1 MSTLKSKENSPPVFD
16 KSEAIKKAQSYLQIN
31 DDDQKSE
38 VQRKAIVEEN
48 KVTIKD
54 LAADFEDVSDFTYAR
69 RLYQLL
75 YQYLGNSD
83 LDTVRRLA
91 VCTYKD
97 SDLSSD
103 VKYDAAANLL
113 ISCFQKD
120 GKIEIPI
127 VLGTL
132 GSIYKKKWKYENHD
146 GHLFQSLRY
155 YLQGYKIAI
164 QKRRGNFSNIGFC
177 GINLAYIYDTIANLE
192 SYNIK
197 HKEDGIFLY
206 PEEDP
211 FAEMTRRYAQEAK
224 KYRVEVHENYLEKYK
239 LYESQ
244 WKDDPSQK
252 VFFDTYVRYWF
263 FVTWGEALLG
273 LGDFPAAAEKFK
285 EAIKKIE
292 GVSEVPS
299 WKRHTAS
306 LQGFQLIELLYSYDA
321 VLYQEAKDAIKVL
334 LDIDNVPDYH
344 TDKLG
349 LAFSGGGFRAS
360 FFHIGVLA
368 KLAEADLL
376 RKVEVISC
384 VSGGSIL
391 GAYYYLKLKNMLES
405 SDYETLTK
413 QDYINLVAELEVEFL
428 DKVNKNV
435 RMNILSHFWSNIK
448 MAFASGY
455 SRTTRTADLYDKFL
469 YADLLEG
476 KKIVYMDDLL
486 ISPGGD
492 KSFRPNRDNWKVE
505 NKVPVLILNA
515 TTLNTG
521 HSWQFTGTWMGES
534 PAYIDSEFDA
544 LPNLRRMYYSEAPP
558 EFRKI
563 QLSTAV
569 VASAGVPGMFA
580 PVEFNNLYEDYT
592 RVLLVDGGVH
602 DNQGVSTL
610 YEQECN
616 MLIVS
621 DASGQMPASK
631 RPPNSEIGVVG
642 RTNGILQ
649 ERIRFSQFRN
659 LEARKK
665 SGVVHDYILMHFTKD
680 LPSEVVNWKD
690 SDDPYVPPV
699 EVLQGKKR
707 REGQTIYD
715 VRHKIQRLVARIR
728 TDLDAFHETEASA
741 LMYSGYKMTDYE
753 INISSSEMFDNSKTE
768 PKLDLHAEKW
778 NFMKVHDLHEDDKL
792 SDKLEKKLLP
802 SSLLFGKVFHLLK
815 GGLFIQRLLMLLFAG
830 GLAWFMVKGI
840 GINLSFLGIVAGVLV
855 GTYCFDRLF
864 ANWIGLRSLV
874 LSVFILFPI
883 LGVLWLVS
891 VLIRHWSTWW
901 YLREGRISKVRE

>member
-1 MSTLKSKENSPPVFD
+1 MPTLKSEEKSHPVFD
-16 KSEAIKKAQSYLQIN
+16 KSKAIKKAQDYLRIS
-31 DDDQKSE
+31 DDDEISDE
-38 VQRKAIVEEN
+38 ERKTFVDKNRVA
-48 KVTIKD
+48 IKD
-54 LAADFEDVSDFTYAR
+54 LAANFEDVSDFTYAR

-75 YQYLGNSD
+75 YQNLGND
-83 LDTVRRLA
+83 DADTTRRLA

-97 SDLSSD
+97 NDLSSD
-103 VKYDAAANLL
+103 IKFDAAANLL
-113 ISCFQKD
+113 INCFQKN

-146 GHLFQSLRY
+146 GYLYQSLRY

-164 QKRRGNFSNIGFC
+164 QKKRGNFSNIGFC

-192 SYNIK
+192 SYNVQ
-197 HKEDGIFLY
+197 HKEDGIFLF

-211 FAEMTRRYAQEAK
+211 FAEMTRRYTQEAK
-224 KYRVEVHENYLEKYK
+224 KYREGVHKAYSEKYAI
-239 LYESQ
+239 YEEQ
-244 WKDDPSQK
+244 WKSDPEQK

-273 LGDFPAAAEKFK
+273 LADFNGATEKFQ
-285 EAIKKIE
+285 EAVKKIA
-292 GVSEVPS
+292 GVNEVPS

-306 LQGFQLIELLYSYDA
+306 LQGFQLIELLYSYDP
-321 VLYQEAKDAIKVL
+321 VLYQKAKNAIKVL
-334 LDIDNVPDYH
+334 LHIKNVPDHH

-405 SDYETLTK
+405 ENYEKLTK
-413 QDYINLVAELEVEFL
+413 QDYINLVAELETEFL
-428 DKVNKNV
+428 DKVNNNV
-435 RMNILSHFWSNIK
+435 RMNILSHLWANIK
-448 MAFASGY
+448 MALVSSY
-455 SRTTRTADLYDKFL
+455 NRTSRTADLYDRFL
-469 YADLLEG
+469 YSDLLKG
-476 KKIVYMDDLL
+476 KKKVYMNDLL

-492 KSFRPNRDNWKVE
+492 RSFRPNRDNWKVE
-505 NKVPVLILNA
+505 NKVPILILNA

-544 LPNLRRMYYSEAPP
+544 LPNLRRMYYDEAPEP
-558 EFRKI
+558 FKKI

-569 VASAGVPGMFA
+569 AASAGVPGIFA

-602 DNQGVSTL
+602 DNQGISTL

-616 MLIVS
+616 MLVVS

-631 RPPNSEIGVVG
+631 RPPKSELGVFG

-649 ERIRFSQFRN
+649 ERIRFSQFRD

-665 SGVVHDYILMHFTKD
+665 SGVVRDYILMHFTKD
-680 LPSEVVNWKD
+680 LPSKVVNWKD
-690 SDDPYVPPV
+690 SEDPYVPPV
-699 EVLQGKKR
+699 EVEQGKKR
-707 REGQTIYD
+707 RKEQTIYD
-715 VRHKIQRLVARIR
+715 VRHNIQQLVARIR

-741 LMYSGYKMTDYE
+741 LMYSGYKMADYE
-753 INISSSEMFDNSKTE
+753 IGISSGEMFEHSKSE
-768 PKLDLHAEKW
+768 PKIDLHTDKW
-778 NFMKVHDLHEDDKL
+778 NFMKVHGLHEDDAL
-792 SDKLEKKLLP
+792 SKKLEKKLLP
-802 SSLLFGKVFHLLK
+802 SSLLFGKVFHLWK
-815 GGLFIQRLLMLLFAG
+815 GGIFIKRLFILLFVGGLVWLLVNVFGIDPSNLLFAT
-830 GLAWFMVKGI
+830 GLI
-840 GINLSFLGIVAGVLV
+840 TVA
-855 GTYCFDRLF
+855 FIIDRLV
-864 ANWIGLRSLV
+864 AKCLGLKSFILSLV
-874 LSVFILFPI
+874 LLLPV

-891 VLIRHWSTWW
+891 VLVRHWSTWW
-901 YLREGRISKVRE
+901 YLKEGRLSEVDK

>member
-1 MSTLKSKENSPPVFD
+1 MSTLKPKENPDPVFD
-16 KSEAIKKAQSYLQIN
+16 KAEAIKKAQNYLRIN
-31 DDDQKSE
+31 EDKEKNEEERQAFVD
-38 VQRKAIVEEN
+38 EN
-48 KVTIKD
+48 KVAIKN

-75 YQYLGNSD
+75 YQYLGNED
-83 LDTVRRLA
+83 ADTTRRLA

-113 ISCFQKD
+113 INCFQKN
-120 GKIEIPI
+120 GKIEIPV

-146 GHLFQSLRY
+146 GYLFQSLRY
-155 YLQGYKIAI
+155 YLQGYKIAS
-164 QKRRGNFSNIGFC
+164 QKKRGNFANIGFC

-192 SYNIK
+192 SYKVK
-197 HKEDGIFLY
+197 HKEDGIFLF

-211 FAEMTRRYAQEAK
+211 FAEITRRYTAEAK
-224 KYRVEVHENYLEKYK
+224 KYREGVHKAYAEKYS

-244 WKDDPSQK
+244 WKNDPSQK
-252 VFFDTYVRYWF
+252 TFFDTYVRYWF
-263 FVTWGEALLG
+263 FVTWGESLLG
-273 LGDFPAAAEKFK
+273 LADFKGATEKFR
-285 EAIKKIE
+285 EAVKKIE
-292 GVSEVPS
+292 GVNEVPS

-306 LQGFQLIELLYSYDA
+306 LQGFQLIELLYSYDR
-321 VLYQEAKDAIKVL
+321 VLYQQAKDAIKVL
-334 LDIDNVPDYH
+334 LHIKNVPDHH

-405 SDYETLTK
+405 ENYENLK
-413 QDYINLVAELEVEFL
+413 KEDYINLVAELEIEFL

-435 RMNILSHFWSNIK
+435 RMNILSHFWANIK
-448 MAFASGY
+448 MAFMSTY
-455 SRTTRTADLYDKFL
+455 NRTTRTADLYDKFL
-469 YADLLEG
+469 YSDLLEG
-476 KKIVYMDDLL
+476 KKKVYMNDLL

-492 KSFRPNRDNWKVE
+492 KKFRPNRDNWKVE

-544 LPNLRRMYYSEAPP
+544 LPNLRRMYYSEAP
-558 EFRKI
+558 EQFRKI
-563 QLSTAV
+563 PLSTAV

-602 DNQGVSTL
+602 DNQGISTL

-631 RPPNSEIGVVG
+631 RPPKSEIGVVG

-649 ERIRFSQFRN
+649 ERIRFSQFRD

-665 SGVVHDYILMHFTKD
+665 SGVVRDYILMHFTKD

-690 SDDPYVPPV
+690 SEDPYVAPV
-699 EVLQGKKR
+699 QVETGKKR
-707 REGQTIYD
+707 REDQTIYD
-715 VRHKIQRLVARIR
+715 IRHKIQMLVARIR

-741 LMYSGYKMTDYE
+741 LMYSGYKMADYE
-753 INISSSEMFDNSKTE
+753 IGNSSSKMFENAE
-768 PKLDLHAEKW
+768 RQPKLDLHTDKW
-778 NFMKVHDLHEDDKL
+778 NFMKIHGLHENDGL

-815 GGLFIQRLLMLLFAG
+815 GGIFIQRLLILLF
-830 GLAWFMVKGI
+830 LATLVYLLVNAFGI
-840 GINLSFLGIVAGVLV
+840 DLNNLGIVVGLLV
-855 GTYCFDRLF
+855 GIYCFDRLF
-864 ANWIGLRSLV
+864 ANWLGLKSFVLSLV
-874 LSVFILFPI
+874 LLFPI
-883 LGVLWLVS
+883 LGILWLVS
-891 VLIRHWSTWW
+891 VLVRHWSTWW
-901 YLREGRISKVRE
+901 YLREGRISKVSE

>member
-1 MSTLKSKENSPPVFD
+1 MSTLKSKEESYPVFD
-16 KSEAIKKAQSYLQIN
+16 KPEGIKKAQRYLQIN
-31 DDDQKSE
+31 GDKQMTDEERKKFVDDNR
-38 VQRKAIVEEN
+38 VA
-48 KVTIKD
+48 IKD
-54 LAADFEDVSDFTYAR
+54 LAADFEDISDFTYAR

-75 YQYLGNSD
+75 YQHLGND
-83 LDTVRRLA
+83 DADATRRLA

-97 SDLSSD
+97 NDLSSD
-103 VKYDAAANLL
+103 VKFDAAANLL
-113 ISCFQKD
+113 IANFQKD

-146 GHLFQSLRY
+146 GYLFQSLRY

-164 QKRRGNFSNIGFC
+164 QKKRGNFSNIGFC

-192 SYNIK
+192 SYNVK
-197 HKEDGIFLY
+197 HEADGIFLY

-211 FAEMTRRYAQEAK
+211 FAEMTRRYTQEAR
-224 KYRVEVHENYLEKYK
+224 KYREGVHQAYSEKYLIYK
-239 LYESQ
+239 EK
-244 WKDDPSQK
+244 WKTDPSQK
-252 VFFDTYVRYWF
+252 KFFDKYARYWF

-273 LGDFPAAAEKFK
+273 LGDFNEATEKFQ
-285 EAIKKIE
+285 EAVKRID
-292 GVSEVPS
+292 GVMEVPK

-306 LQGFQLIELLYSYDA
+306 LQGFQLIELLYSYDS
-321 VLYQEAKDAIKVL
+321 VLYQKAKDAIKVL
-334 LDIDNVPDYH
+334 LNIENVPDH
-344 TDKLG
+344 HNDKLG

-405 SDYETLTK
+405 DKYEKLTK
-413 QDYINLVAELEVEFL
+413 QDYINLVAELETEFL

-435 RMNILSHFWSNIK
+435 RMNILSHFWANIK
-448 MAFASGY
+448 MAFVSSY
-455 SRTTRTADLYDKFL
+455 NRTSRTADLYDRFL
-469 YADLLEG
+469 YNDLLKG
-476 KKIVYMDDLL
+476 KEKVYMTDLL

-505 NKVPVLILNA
+505 NKVPILILNA

-544 LPNLRRMYYSEAPP
+544 LPNLRRMYYSEAPNP
-558 EFRKI
+558 FKKI
-563 QLSTAV
+563 KLSTAV
-569 VASAGVPGMFA
+569 AASAGVPGIFA

-602 DNQGVSTL
+602 DNQGISTL

-616 MLIVS
+616 MLIIS

-631 RPPNSEIGVVG
+631 RPPKSEVGVFG

-649 ERIRFSQFRN
+649 ERIRFSQFRD

-665 SGVVHDYILMHFTKD
+665 SGVVRDYILMHFTKD
-680 LPSEVVNWKD
+680 LPTKVVDWKD
-690 SDDPYVPPV
+690 SEDPYVPPV
-699 EVLQGKKR
+699 HVQQGKKR
-707 REGQTIYD
+707 RKGQTIYD
-715 VRHKIQRLVARIR
+715 VRHNIQKLVARIR

-741 LMYSGYKMTDYE
+741 LMYSGYKMADHE
-753 INISSSEMFDNSKTE
+753 IEIASGEMFELSKDE
-768 PKLDLHAEKW
+768 PKLDLHTDKW
-778 NFMKVHDLHEDDKL
+778 NFMKVHRLHEDDAL
-792 SDKLEKKLLP
+792 SHKLEKTLLP
-802 SSLLFGKVFHLLK
+802 SSLLFGKAFHLMR
-815 GGLFIQRLLMLLFAG
+815 GGIFIQRLLMLLFLALVVWLLVG
-830 GLAWFMVKGI
+830 GLGI
-840 GINLSFLGIVAGVLV
+840 SLDNLGIAAGLIT
-855 GTYCFDRLF
+855 GIYCFDRLI
-864 ANWIGLRSLV
+864 ANWLGLKSLV
-874 LSVFILFPI
+874 LSLFILLPLFGI
-883 LGVLWLVS
+883 LWLVFVS
-891 VLIRHWSTWW
+891 LRRWSTTW
-901 YLREGRISKVRE
+901 YLREGQLSDLEK